1 MTATEF
7 GALSPISQRP
17 VEKGEKILDHY
28 ALSTE
33 EQQRRRQIAN
43 HARQMILEHLP
54 VEDEDETSLTTY
66 YREYYM
72 QISFSS
78 LHPLV
83 VICLAKSIP
92 NPDST
97 KKWQMVNQLNLNS
110 VLGSHAINQEVGC
123 YSYRSTH
130 WLDTELTA
138 ERFFEMLDRCADEA
152 DRGYIR
158 LKAG

>member
-1 MTATEF
+1 
-7 GALSPISQRP
+7 
-17 VEKGEKILDHY
+17 
-28 ALSTE
+28 
-33 EQQRRRQIAN
+33 
-43 HARQMILEHLP
+43 MILQHLP

-83 VICLAKSIP
+83 VICLAKSIADP
-92 NPDST
+92 NSL
-97 KKWQMVNQLNLNS
+97 KKRQLVNKLNLTS
-110 VLGSHAINQEVGC
+110 VLGSHAINPDVGC

>member
-1 MTATEF
+1 M
-7 GALSPISQRP
+7 
-17 VEKGEKILDHY
+17 DHY
-28 ALSTE
+28 ALSKE
-33 EQQRRRQIAN
+33 EQQHRRQIADQ
-43 HARQMILEHLP
+43 ARRMILQHLP

-83 VICLAKSIP
+83 VICLAKSIADP
-92 NPDST
+92 NSL
-97 KKWQMVNQLNLNS
+97 KKRQLVNKLNLNS
-110 VLGSHAINQEVGC
+110 VLGSHAINPDVGC

>member
-1 MTATEF
+1 MTATES
-7 GALSPISQRP
+7 GAPLPISQRLA
-17 VEKGEKILDHY
+17 EKGGEILDHY
-28 ALSTE
+28 ALSQE
-33 EQQRRRQIAN
+33 EQYRRRQIAEQ
-43 HARQMILEHLP
+43 ARQMILQHLP
-54 VEDEDETSLTTY
+54 VEDQDETSLTTY

-97 KKWQMVNQLNLNS
+97 KKRQMVNRLNLNS

-158 LKAG
+158 LKAS

>member
-1 MTATEF
+1 M
-7 GALSPISQRP
+7 
-17 VEKGEKILDHY
+17 DHY
-28 ALSTE
+28 ALSTQ
-33 EQQRRRQIAN
+33 EQQRRKRIADQ
-43 HARQMILEHLP
+43 ARQMILEHLS

-78 LHPLV
+78 LHPLI

-92 NPDST
+92 NPDSI
-97 KKWQMVNQLNLNS
+97 KKRRMVNQLNLNS

-130 WLDTELTA
+130 WMDTELTA
-138 ERFFEMLDRCADEA
+138 DRFFEMLDRCADEA

-158 LKAG
+158 LKAV

>member
-1 MTATEF
+1 M
-7 GALSPISQRP
+7 
-17 VEKGEKILDHY
+17 DHY
-28 ALSTE
+28 ALSKE
-33 EQQRRRQIAN
+33 EQQHRRQIADQ
-43 HARQMILEHLP
+43 ARRMILQHLP

-83 VICLAKSIP
+83 VICLAKSIADP
-92 NPDST
+92 NSL
-97 KKWQMVNQLNLNS
+97 KKRQLVNKLNLNS
-110 VLGSHAINQEVGC
+110 VLGSHAINPDVGC
-123 YSYRSTH
+123 YFYRSTH